1 MIVVGYA
8 FLILATI
15 LILFGVMS
23 IFVFKNLY
31 MRIIASTIIDT
42 VGSLLFLIGLI
53 FLLFQGAFVFRLV
66 LLIGFILLTSPISTH
81 VNIRSAYL
89 SKLPLDH
96 DRKDTR

>member
-1 MIVVGYA
+1 MILIGYA
-8 FLILATI
+8 FLVIATVM
-15 LILFGVMS
+15 ILFGVVS
-23 IFVFKNLY
+23 IFVFNNLY

-42 VGSLLFLIGLI
+42 VGSLFFLIGLI
-53 FLLFQGAFVFRLV
+53 FLLFEGAFVFRVL

-96 DRKDTR
+96 HKKDPR

>member
-1 MIVVGYA
+1 MILIGYA
-8 FLILATI
+8 FLVIATVM
-15 LILFGVMS
+15 ILFGVVS

-42 VGSLLFLIGLI
+42 VGSLFFLIGLI
-53 FLLFQGAFVFRLV
+53 FLLFQGAFVFRVL

-96 DRKDTR
+96 DKKDSR